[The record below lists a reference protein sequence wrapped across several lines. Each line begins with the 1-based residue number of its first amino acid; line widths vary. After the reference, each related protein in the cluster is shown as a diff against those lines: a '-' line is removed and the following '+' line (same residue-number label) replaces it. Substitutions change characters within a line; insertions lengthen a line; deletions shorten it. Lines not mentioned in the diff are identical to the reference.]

1 MKRAVKFDARKVTGI
16 ALFVALEV
24 ALCFIT
30 NYVQFGAVNMNL
42 ALFPIVIGAC
52 FYGPWVGLALG
63 LINGVITIL
72 APTTLAFIS
81 LSPAATVFVCL
92 FKTSLAGF
100 LAGLF
105 HKLIAK
111 KSDLVGALVAAI
123 TVPVVNTGIF
133 IIGSFIFFADLFKDA
148 AGDTNLFVFLVT
160 AFIGV
165 NFLIE
170 IIGNLVIDPVIYKS
184 VRHLTP
190 RFKRENN
197 KKKEDTDPEQTTGP
211 VNDASEVE
219 VVYDPDKE

>member
-1 MKRAVKFDARKVTGI
+1 MKKSIKLDARKITGI

-24 ALCFIT
+24 ALCFVT

-52 FYGPWVGLALG
+52 FYGPWVGLTLG
-63 LINGVITIL
+63 LINGLITIFS
-72 APTTLAFIS
+72 PSTLAFIS

-111 KSDLVGALVAAI
+111 KNDLVGSIVAAV
-123 TVPVVNTGIF
+123 TVPLINTGIF
-133 IIGSFIFFADLFKDA
+133 IIGAYIFFADLFKEA
-148 AGDTNLFVFLVT
+148 AGDKNLFVFLVT

-165 NFLIE
+165 NFLVE

-184 VRHLTP
+184 VRQLAP
-190 RFKRENN
+190 RIKKSKASPQKQETTETTENN
-197 KKKEDTDPEQTTGP
+197 SAESDQT
-211 VNDASEVE
+211 VE
-219 VVYDPDKE
+219 

>member
-1 MKRAVKFDARKVTGI
+1 MR
-16 ALFVALEV
+16 
-24 ALCFIT
+24 
-30 NYVQFGAVNMNL
+30 
-42 ALFPIVIGAC
+42 
-52 FYGPWVGLALG
+52 
-63 LINGVITIL
+63 
-72 APTTLAFIS
+72 
-81 LSPAATVFVCL
+81 

-160 AFIGV
+160 AFIGI
-165 NFLIE
+165 NFLVE

-197 KKKEDTDPEQTTGP
+197 KKKEDTVPEQTAEP
-211 VNDASEVE
+211 VNDVSEVE

>member
-1 MKRAVKFDARKVTGI
+1 MKKPIKFDARKVTGI
-16 ALFVALEV
+16 ALFIALEV
-24 ALCFIT
+24 ALCFVT

-63 LINGVITIL
+63 FINGLITIF
-72 APTTLAFIS
+72 APATLAFIS

-111 KSDLVGALVAAI
+111 KNDLVGSIVAAV
-123 TVPVVNTGIF
+123 TVPLVNTGIF
-133 IIGSFIFFADLFKDA
+133 IIGSFIFFADIFKDA
-148 AGDTNLFVFLVT
+148 AGDKNLFVFLIT
-160 AFIGV
+160 AFIGL

-170 IIGNLVIDPVIYKS
+170 IVSNLVIDPVIYKS
-184 VRHLTP
+184 VRQLAP
-190 RFKRENN
+190 RIKKAKTAPQKADTTETAEEQSSENN
-197 KKKEDTDPEQTTGP
+197 DQTI
-211 VNDASEVE
+211 E
-219 VVYDPDKE
+219 

>member
-1 MKRAVKFDARKVTGI
+1 MKKTLRLDARRITGI

-24 ALCFIT
+24 ALCFVT

-63 LINGVITIL
+63 LINGLITIFS
-72 APTTLAFIS
+72 PSTLAFIS

-105 HKLIAK
+105 HKLIEK
-111 KSDLVGALVAAI
+111 KNDLIGSIVAAV
-123 TVPVVNTGIF
+123 TVPLVNTGIF
-133 IIGSFIFFADLFKDA
+133 IIGAYIFFADLFKDA
-148 AGDTNLFVFLVT
+148 AGDKNLFVFLVT
-160 AFIGV
+160 AFIGI

-170 IIGNLVIDPVIYKS
+170 IVANLVVDPVIYKS
-184 VRHLTP
+184 VRQLA
-190 RFKRENN
+190 RRVKRENN
-197 KKKEDTDPEQTTGP
+197 KKKEDTVPEET
-211 VNDASEVE
+211 VERLNDVSKVE